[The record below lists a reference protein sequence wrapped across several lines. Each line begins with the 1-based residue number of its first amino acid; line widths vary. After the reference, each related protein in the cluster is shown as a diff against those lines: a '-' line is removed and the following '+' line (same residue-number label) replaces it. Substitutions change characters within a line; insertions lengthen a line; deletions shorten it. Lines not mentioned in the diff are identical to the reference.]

1 MDAEKKHPP
10 ERGGIRIA
18 VLVSGHGRGS
28 NMQALIDGCRDG
40 RIQGNVV
47 VVIGTRRGAPALE
60 RASLAGIPTLVISPC
75 DAGGEAEY
83 GKRLLRALRRYK
95 VDLVCLAGYMRLL
108 PKEVVEAYRWRIM
121 NIHPALLPRFGGK
134 GMYGER
140 VHEAVLS
147 TGQIESGCTVHCV
160 DDEYDHGP
168 VILQTRVPVLPG
180 DTPDTLAARVLPEE
194 HKTYVKAVALFSEG
208 RLRIKNGTV
217 RITDRAEED

>member
-1 MDAEKKHPP
+1 
-10 ERGGIRIA
+10 
-18 VLVSGHGRGS
+18 
-28 NMQALIDGCRDG
+28 
-40 RIQGNVV
+40 
-47 VVIGTRRGAPALE
+47 
-60 RASLAGIPTLVISPC
+60 
-75 DAGGEAEY
+75 
-83 GKRLLRALRRYK
+83 

-147 TGQIESGCTVHCV
+147 TGQIESGCTVHFV